1 IPPHK
6 PLNKSGSFF
15 CKEMPPYK
23 DVEQKSTTT
32 IIFLMLNTLKTTSY
46 TNDDDDDKITKMRL
60 FPRRP
65 PRVQAHPTRRTRKND
80 NGYHLQQNPVS
91 STIAP
96 DWRL

>member
-1 IPPHK
+1 
-6 PLNKSGSFF
+6 
-15 CKEMPPYK
+15 MPPYK
-23 DVEQKSTTT
+23 DVEQKSTTI

-80 NGYHLQQNPVS
+80 NGYQLQQNPVS

>member
-1 IPPHK
+1 MT
-6 PLNKSGSFF
+6 LFF

-23 DVEQKSTTT
+23 DVEQKTTT
-32 IIFLMLNTLKTTSY
+32 IIIFLILTALKTTSY
-46 TNDDDDDKITKMRL
+46 HHDDDDDKITKMRL
-60 FPRRP
+60 FPRP

-80 NGYHLQQNPVS
+80 NDYHLQQNPVS

>member
-1 IPPHK
+1 MT
-6 PLNKSGSFF
+6 LFF

-23 DVEQKSTTT
+23 DVEQKTTT
-32 IIFLMLNTLKTTSY
+32 IIIFLILTALKTTSY
-46 TNDDDDDKITKMRL
+46 HHGDDDDKITKMRL
-60 FPRRP
+60 FPRP
-65 PRVQAHPTRRTRKND
+65 PAPCSGPPHQEDPQND

>member
-1 IPPHK
+1 MTLFFVKKCRHIK
-6 PLNKSGSFF
+6 MSNKNNHNHHLLIL
-15 CKEMPPYK
+15 
-23 DVEQKSTTT
+23 TA
-32 IIFLMLNTLKTTSY
+32 LKTTSY
-46 TNDDDDDKITKMRL
+46 HHDDDDDKITKCAFFRA
-60 FPRRP
+60 RP

>member
-1 IPPHK
+1 PAR
-6 PLNKSGSFF
+6 S
-15 CKEMPPYK
+15 
-23 DVEQKSTTT
+23 
-32 IIFLMLNTLKTTSY
+32 
-46 TNDDDDDKITKMRL
+46 
-60 FPRRP
+60 P

>member
-1 IPPHK
+1 MMMMTI
-6 PLNKSGSFF
+6 KSQKCAFF
-15 CKEMPPYK
+15 
-23 DVEQKSTTT
+23 
-32 IIFLMLNTLKTTSY
+32 
-46 TNDDDDDKITKMRL
+46 RA
-60 FPRRP
+60 RP

>member
-1 IPPHK
+1 
-6 PLNKSGSFF
+6 
-15 CKEMPPYK
+15 MPPYK
-23 DVEQKSTTT
+23 DVEQKTTFF
-32 IIFLMLNTLKTTSY
+32 IIFFTLKALKTITY
-46 TNDDDDDKITKMRL
+46 HHDDDDDKIKKMRF

-80 NGYHLQQNPVS
+80 NGYHLQQSPVS